1 MGVEP
6 TGDAVRRHPTIL
18 KTAPATGRDVLP
30 LQCGQLPPSTR
41 LGRLTLERRHR
52 GETREECYAL
62 LLQCTEPLNSGSPSD
77 HPPF

>member
-30 LQCGQLPPSTR
+30 LLRGLLPLSMMMGK
-41 LGRLTLERRHR
+41 LALEHRHLS
-52 GETREECYAL
+52 ERELPRYAL
-62 LLQCTEPLNSGSPSD
+62 
-77 HPPF
+77 